1 MKRTMIATSIQL
13 GLSVML
19 AGIVQAAEIKVITT
33 GSFKEALGELAPAF
47 ERSSGHKV
55 VPILAGTDDTIRR
68 LSAGERTTLLARAR
82 VREYSAHDTIFLM
95 DSPGDSMV
103 AVLSGTIRIS
113 VPSAGGKELLLAVI
127 QPGEVF
133 GELAVLDGK
142 ERSADAVAETACTVA
157 ILDRREI
164 LSFFERNPSAWP
176 SLVKVLCQRLRHT
189 NQVFAEVA
197 LLELPVRLAK
207 AMLRVLNWEADSAA
221 AEPAK
226 IRFSQ
231 RELANMLGGS
241 RESVNKCLRNWQR
254 TGVVR
259 ISGGSIIISDRRA
272 LENIAEAA

>member
-1 MKRTMIATSIQL
+1 MIATRSSIDEFAHTAWRNDAV
-13 GLSVML
+13 GPDKRML
-19 AGIVQAAEIKVITT
+19 
-33 GSFKEALGELAPAF
+33 KEACYLLLNCSLFGALRPD
-47 ERSSGHKV
+47 ERAEV
-55 VPILAGTDDTIRR
+55 VAL
-68 LSAGERTTLLARAR
+68 AR
-82 VREYSAHDTIFLM
+82 VRTFNAGETVFAIG
-95 DSPGDSMV
+95 SPGDQMM
-103 AVLSGTIRIS
+103 ALLSGTIRIS
-113 VPSAGGKELLLAVI
+113 VPSSGGKELLLAVI

-133 GELAVLDGK
+133 GELAVFDGK

-157 ILDRREI
+157 ILDRRNI

-221 AEPAK
+221 AAK

-272 LENIAEAA
+272 LENIAEPA

>member
-1 MKRTMIATSIQL
+1 MTADLDEARPFLIDGAVGASHIMIATRSSIDEFAHTAWRNDAVGPDKRTL
-13 GLSVML
+13 
-19 AGIVQAAEIKVITT
+19 
-33 GSFKEALGELAPAF
+33 KEACYLLLNCSLFGGLRPD
-47 ERSSGHKV
+47 ERAEV
-55 VPILAGTDDTIRR
+55 VAL
-68 LSAGERTTLLARAR
+68 AR
-82 VREYSAHDTIFLM
+82 VRTFNAGETVFAIG
-95 DSPGDSMV
+95 SPGDQMM
-103 AVLSGTIRIS
+103 ALLSGTIRIS
-113 VPSAGGKELLLAVI
+113 VPSSGGKELLLAMI

-157 ILDRREI
+157 ILDRRNI

-207 AMLRVLNWEADSAA
+207 AMLRVLNWEAASAA

-272 LENIAEAA
+272 LENIAEPA